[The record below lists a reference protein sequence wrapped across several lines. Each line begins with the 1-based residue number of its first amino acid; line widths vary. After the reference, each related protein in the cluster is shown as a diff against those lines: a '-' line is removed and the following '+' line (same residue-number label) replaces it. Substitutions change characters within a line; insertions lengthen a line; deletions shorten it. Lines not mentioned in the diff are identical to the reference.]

1 MRMKCKSTPIMVRD
15 ISNHRDRSRT
25 TGEEEVGIVAV
36 EEIEG
41 IIIMEEEVEVECK
54 MMTVDITTDHEEVDV
69 VVEEVPVVHLVVDM
83 EVLEVLVVEDMED
96 HVVHAVVMEVVEE
109 EEDDLVV
116 QWVKIAMDRVL
127 DEEEVEAVHEE
138 VRGEVLE
145 VMTVLNAEDMVDI
158 KLLFVYFI
166 SGIHSVADTLYLV
179 LTVYR
184 IDKAT
189 KHSEMLKIKEKKLM
203 K

>member
-1 MRMKCKSTPIMVRD
+1 VD
-15 ISNHRDRSRT
+15 
-25 TGEEEVGIVAV
+25 IVAV

-41 IIIMEEEVEVECK
+41 ITTMEEEVEVECK

-109 EEDDLVV
+109 VEDDLVV

-158 KLLFVYFI
+158 KLLFFVSI
-166 SGIHSVADTLYLV
+166 RCDHIQSVTQWLTLCILYPV

-189 KHSEMLKIKEKKLM
+189 KKK
-203 K
+203 KKADEIT